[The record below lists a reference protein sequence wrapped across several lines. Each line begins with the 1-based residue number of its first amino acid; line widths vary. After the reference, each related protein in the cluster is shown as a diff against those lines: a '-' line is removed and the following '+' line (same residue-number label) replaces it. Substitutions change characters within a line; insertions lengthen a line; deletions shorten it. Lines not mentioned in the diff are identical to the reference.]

1 METYKKLKYNTCWKK
16 IKNCYFC
23 KSKCICQKADL
34 DREEALKIM
43 NRDINFY
50 RGLPKHDLDY
60 NPYHPR
66 DEFIPG
72 TRFRR
77 TSYSDSNISM
87 LTELSDSYDC
97 NHIIILPIDL
107 MNHK

>member
-1 METYKKLKYNTCWKK
+1 M
-16 IKNCYFC
+16 
-23 KSKCICQKADL
+23 D
-34 DREEALKIM
+34 
-43 NRDINFY
+43 RDINFY

-66 DEFIPG
+66 NEFIPG

-87 LTELSDSYDC
+87 RTELSDSYEWQPDYYPPYRPYQP
-97 NHIIILPIDL
+97 HISETTYVR
-107 MNHK
+107 